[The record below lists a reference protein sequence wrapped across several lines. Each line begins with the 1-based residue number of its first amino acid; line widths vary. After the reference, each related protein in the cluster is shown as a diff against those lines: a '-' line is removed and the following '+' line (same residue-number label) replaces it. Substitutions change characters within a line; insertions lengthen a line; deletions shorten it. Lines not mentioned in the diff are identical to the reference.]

1 MIERS
6 VDTSGQRRWFSCA
19 AAGLFLGMALAALPA
34 SASTDGQSLAGQQL
48 KSFISGKRIYLAVPF
63 GGEIPLTYRANG
75 VVDGSGEAA
84 GLGKYMTPTDKGRW
98 WVSGN
103 KLCQKWQQ
111 WYKGRTF
118 CFTVSK
124 LSQDRIRWV
133 RDDGKSGVARLR

>member
-1 MIERS
+1 MNGHSMHTPGGRP
-6 VDTSGQRRWFSCA
+6 WFSLWA
-19 AAGLFLGMALAALPA
+19 AALVFGMAAIMPPAA
-34 SASTDGQSLAGQQL
+34 ASTEGQALAGEQL
-48 KSFISGKRIYLAVPF
+48 KSFISGKRVYLAVPF
-63 GGEIPLTYRANG
+63 GGEIPLNYRTNG

-124 LSQDRIRWV
+124 LSSDRIRWV

>member
-1 MIERS
+1 MIEFVS
-6 VDTSGQRRWFSCA
+6 STSQRRRWFSLLTVGLALAMLATGPA
-19 AAGLFLGMALAALPA
+19 AA
-34 SASTDGQSLAGQQL
+34 STEGQVLAGQQL
-48 KSFISGKRIYLAVPF
+48 KGFISGKRVYLAVPF
-63 GGEIPLTYRANG
+63 GGEIPLTYRTNG

-98 WVSGN
+98 WVSGD

-124 LSQDRIRWV
+124 LSADRFRWV

>member
-1 MIERS
+1 
-6 VDTSGQRRWFSCA
+6 
-19 AAGLFLGMALAALPA
+19 MAVTPPA
-34 SASTDGQSLAGQQL
+34 VASTDGQALAGQQL

-98 WVSGN
+98 WVSGS
-103 KLCQKWQQ
+103 KLCQQWKE

-118 CFTVSK
+118 CFTVAK
-124 LSQDRIRWV
+124 LSQNSIRWV
-133 RDDGKSGVARLR
+133 RDDGKSGVARVR

>member
-1 MIERS
+1 MIEQT
-6 VDTSGQRRWFSCA
+6 VHTTGGRRWFFLR
-19 AAGLFLGMALAALPA
+19 AAGLALVMAALVPPA
-34 SASTDGQSLAGQQL
+34 AASTEGQALAGQQL

-103 KLCQKWQQ
+103 KVCQKWQQ

-124 LSQDRIRWV
+124 LSSDRIRWV
-133 RDDGKSGVARLR
+133 RDDGKSGTARLR